1 MPNIKSKAKRVK
13 TNNKRREFTASY
25 KASMRTAIKNVE
37 EAVNAND
44 KAKAEESL
52 KVAYKKLDKAISK
65 GIVHKNF
72 AANQKAR
79 LAKKVSAL

>member
-13 TNNKRREFTASY
+13 TNNKRRQYTSSY
-25 KASMRTAIKNVE
+25 KSSMRTAIKSVE
-37 EAVNAND
+37 AAIALND
-44 KAKAEESL
+44 KAVAEENL

-79 LAKKVSAL
+79 LAKKVSSL

>member
-13 TNNKRREFTASY
+13 TNNKRRAYTSAY
-25 KASMRTAIKNVE
+25 KSSMRTAVKNVE
-37 EAVNAND
+37 AAITSND
-44 KAKAEESL
+44 KAAAETNL

-79 LAKKVSAL
+79 LAKKVNSL

>member
-13 TNNKRREFTASY
+13 TNNKRREFTSSY

-37 EAVNAND
+37 EAVAAND
-44 KAKAEESL
+44 KSTAQESL
-52 KVAYKKLDKAISK
+52 KIAYKKLDKAISK

>member
-13 TNNKRREFTASY
+13 TNNKRREYTSSY

-37 EAVNAND
+37 AAIASND
-44 KAKAEESL
+44 KTLAETNL
-52 KVAYKKLDKAISK
+52 KLAYKKLDKAISK
-65 GIVHKNF
+65 GIVHKNY

-79 LAKKVSAL
+79 LAKKVSSL

>member
-13 TNNKRREFTASY
+13 TNNKRREYTSSY

-37 EAVNAND
+37 ASIIAGD
-44 KAKAEESL
+44 KTAAEENL
-52 KVAYKKLDKAISK
+52 KIAYKKLDKAISK
-65 GIVHKNF
+65 GIVHKNY

-79 LAKKVSAL
+79 LATKVSAL

>member
-13 TNNKRREFTASY
+13 TNNKRREYTSSY

-37 EAVNAND
+37 AAVEASD
-44 KAKAEESL
+44 KAAAETNL
-52 KVAYKKLDKAISK
+52 KLAYKKLDKAISK
-65 GIVHKNF
+65 GIVHKNY

-79 LAKKVSAL
+79 LAKKVGSL

>member
-13 TNNKRREFTASY
+13 TNNKRREYTSSY

-37 EAVNAND
+37 VAVDSKD
-44 KAKAEESL
+44 KVAAETNL
-52 KVAYKKLDKAISK
+52 KLAYKKLDKAISK
-65 GIVHKNF
+65 GIVHKNY

-79 LAKKVSAL
+79 LAKKVSSL

>member
-13 TNNKRREFTASY
+13 TNNKRREYTSSY

-37 EAVNAND
+37 AAVDSKD
-44 KAKAEESL
+44 KATAEANL
-52 KVAYKKLDKAISK
+52 KLAYKKLDKAISK
-65 GIVHKNF
+65 GIVHKNY

-79 LAKKVSAL
+79 LAKKVSSL